1 MLLLPLGIIV
11 VPLDKALPDN
21 EIESSVI
28 RSEVE
33 AVIFDKK
40 YLDVFKNLQSNPD
53 CKLKH
58 FICMDFEEDN
68 EEVLSLSNLIEK
80 GKDLRDRGDKS
91 YDEVIIEIEKR
102 SKNPEGFEK
111 YISTRKR
118 KNTYYRIYV
127 KNYTIFYIVK
137 ENSMEVRR
145 ILYSRR
151 NFDKLV

>member
-1 MLLLPLGIIV
+1 MEKNKYTIRYSATFINQFNNILKYIV
-11 VPLDKALPDN
+11 HNL
-21 EIESSVI
+21 
-28 RSEVE
+28 
-33 AVIFDKK
+33 
-40 YLDVFKNLQSNPD
+40 KNR
-53 CKLKH
+53 
-58 FICMDFEEDN
+58 IAAE
-68 EEVLSLSNLIEK
+68 NL
-80 GKDLRDRGDKS
+80 

-137 ENSMEVRR
+137 ENFMEVRR